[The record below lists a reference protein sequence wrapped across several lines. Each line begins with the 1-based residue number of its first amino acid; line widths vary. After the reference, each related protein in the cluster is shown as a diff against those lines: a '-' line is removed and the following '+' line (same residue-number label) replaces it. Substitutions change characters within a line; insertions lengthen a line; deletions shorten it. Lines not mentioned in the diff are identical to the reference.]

1 MLVNSSSLNCF
12 MSGGMKFTV
21 QQHFMSTS
29 AVVIVLL
36 FQTVEIPSMKVSKK
50 IKSMQMFKK
59 PVDKIVQVCHQVRG
73 LEGGEDGDKKI
84 KVWYPKVLKYW
95 DI

>member
-1 MLVNSSSLNCF
+1 MLLNSSSLDCF

-21 QQHFMSTS
+21 QHFMSNS
-29 AVVIVLL
+29 AKVIVLL
-36 FQTVEIPSMKVSKK
+36 FQTIEIPSMKVSKK
-50 IKSMQMFKK
+50 VKSMQMFKK
-59 PVDKIVQVCHQVRG
+59 PVDKIVQVCYQVRG